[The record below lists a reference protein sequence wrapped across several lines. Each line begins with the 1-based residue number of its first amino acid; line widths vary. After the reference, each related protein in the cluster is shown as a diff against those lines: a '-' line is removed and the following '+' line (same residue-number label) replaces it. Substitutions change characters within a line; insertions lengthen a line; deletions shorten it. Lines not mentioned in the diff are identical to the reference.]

1 MTPFNAQTG
10 PAKRNDTKTIE
21 KHIAMLSSTKKE
33 IYTLL
38 SKSIQDTY
46 GKKL

>member
-1 MTPFNAQTG
+1 AQTG
-10 PAKRNDTKTIE
+10 PAKRNDTQVINAHLELLNKDQQ
-21 KHIAMLSSTKKE
+21 K

-38 SKSIQDTY
+38 TNRIQQVH